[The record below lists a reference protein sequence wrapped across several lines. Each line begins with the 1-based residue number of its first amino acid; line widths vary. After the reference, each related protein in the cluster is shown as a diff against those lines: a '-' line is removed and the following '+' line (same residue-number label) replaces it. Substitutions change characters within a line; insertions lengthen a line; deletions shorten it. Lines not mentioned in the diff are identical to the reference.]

1 MSTIKEYTP
10 IETVKFS
17 MVVREGDD
25 SKLNAVRIEEGK
37 FKGLVYIYEDV
48 MMGEETKEGGMNLHF
63 TLKPAQWKNTK
74 HLSNEKEFHQIAGD
88 ILVSCLEKGLKED
101 NEFEIIYREHDSE
114 SLDDQRG
121 IHKESITLSED

>member
-1 MSTIKEYTP
+1 MSEYEP
-10 IETVKFS
+10 IETVKHS

-37 FKGLVYIYEDV
+37 FKGLIYIYEDV
-48 MMGEETKEGGMNLHF
+48 MMGEETKEGSMNLHF
-63 TLKPAQWKNTK
+63 TLKPAQWKNNN
-74 HLSNEKEFHQIAGD
+74 HLTNEKEFHEIAGD
-88 ILVSCLEKGLKED
+88 ILVSCLEKGLTED

-121 IHKESITLSED
+121 IHKESVTLSED

>member
-1 MSTIKEYTP
+1 MKKYTA
-10 IETVKFS
+10 IETVKHS
-17 MVVREGDD
+17 SVVREGDE
-25 SKLNAVRIEEGK
+25 SKLNAIRIEEGK

-48 MMGEETKEGGMNLHF
+48 MMGEETKEGAMNLHF
-63 TLKPAQWKNTK
+63 TLKPAQWKNNN
-74 HLSNEKEFHQIAGD
+74 HLTNEQEFHQIAGD

-101 NEFEIIYREHDSE
+101 NEFEIIYRDNDSR

>member
-1 MSTIKEYTP
+1 MSEYKSIK
-10 IETVKFS
+10 TVKYS

-37 FKGLVYIYEDV
+37 FKGLIYIYEDV
-48 MMGEETKEGGMNLHF
+48 MMGEETEKGGMNLHF
-63 TLKPAQWKNTK
+63 TLKPAQWKNDN
-74 HLSNEKEFHQIAGD
+74 HLTNEKEFHQAAGD

-121 IHKESITLSED
+121 IHKESVTLSED

>member
-1 MSTIKEYTP
+1 MSEYTP
-10 IETVKFS
+10 IDTVKHTI
-17 MVVREGDD
+17 VVREGDD

-121 IHKESITLSED
+121 IHKESITISED

>member
-1 MSTIKEYTP
+1 MSEYEP
-10 IETVKFS
+10 IETVKHS

-37 FKGLVYIYEDV
+37 FKGLIYLYEDV
-48 MMGEETKEGGMNLHF
+48 MMGEETAKGGMNLHF
-63 TLKPAQWKNTK
+63 TLKPAQWKNNNHLK
-74 HLSNEKEFHQIAGD
+74 HEQEFHQIAGD

-121 IHKESITLSED
+121 IHKESVTLSED

>member
-1 MSTIKEYTP
+1 MSTKEYTP
-10 IETVKFS
+10 IKTVKHS
-17 MVVREGDD
+17 SVVREGDD
-25 SKLNAVRIEEGK
+25 SELNAVRIEEGK

-48 MMGEETKEGGMNLHF
+48 MMGEETEKGGMNLHF
-63 TLKPAQWKNTK
+63 TLRPAQWKNTNHLK
-74 HLSNEKEFHQIAGD
+74 HEQEFHQIAGD

-121 IHKESITLSED
+121 VHKESITLSED

>member
-1 MSTIKEYTP
+1 MSEYTP
-10 IETVKFS
+10 VETVKHS
-17 MVVREGDD
+17 IVVREGDD

-121 IHKESITLSED
+121 VHKESITISED